1 MELVRWQP
9 FEGLTRLH
17 SRIDDLFDE
26 SLARGRGNPG
36 YGSAVWSPPVD
47 VLESKDSYLLR
58 AELPGMKKEDVQ
70 LEVNNGTLTLTG
82 ERKAETPANGVE
94 YRSVERLAGKFSRS
108 FYLPRSV
115 KQEAIQATYRDGIL
129 EIHVP
134 KADEAKAR
142 QIAID

>member
-9 FEGLTRLH
+9 FGGVNRLH
-17 SRIDDLFDE
+17 SRLDDLFDE
-26 SLARGRGNPG
+26 SFGRGRTRAG
-36 YGSAVWSPPVD
+36 YAPAGWYPPVD

-58 AELPGMKKEDVQ
+58 AELPGMKREDVQ
-70 LEVNNGTLTLTG
+70 LEVNNGTLTVTG
-82 ERKAETPANGVE
+82 ERKTETPADGVE
-94 YRSVERLAGKFSRS
+94 YLSVERLAGKFSRS

-115 KQEAIQATYRDGIL
+115 KQDAIQATYRDGIL